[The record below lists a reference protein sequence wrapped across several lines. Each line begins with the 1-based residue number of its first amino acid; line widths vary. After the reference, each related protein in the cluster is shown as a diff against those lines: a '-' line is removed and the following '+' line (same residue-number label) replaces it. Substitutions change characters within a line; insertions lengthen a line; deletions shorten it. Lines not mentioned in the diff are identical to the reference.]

1 MFLQVVKS
9 GAPMVTGVRNRDLN
23 NGGSLQSRN
32 DEIET
37 SRHVILST
45 ERGVVTELEWVC
57 ADQYIVR
64 CHRSAATAG
73 IVLDAGLWIGFRYR
87 DSQWSFVKQ

>member
-1 MFLQVVKS
+1 
-9 GAPMVTGVRNRDLN
+9 
-23 NGGSLQSRN
+23 
-32 DEIET
+32 
-37 SRHVILST
+37 
-45 ERGVVTELEWVC
+45 VVTELEWVC

-73 IVLDAGLWIGFRYR
+73 IILDAGLWIGFRYR